1 MAKLKPPKGKF
12 VATVKVGPKGQIIVP
27 KEVRDMF
34 QIEPGDMLL
43 LLADEE
49 QGIGILP
56 YDSTGQMI
64 CSPGKIRR
72 NEYVNTRGGRTGA

>member
-56 YDSTGQMI
+56 YDSTGQMFDYMF
-64 CSPGKIRR
+64 PGK
-72 NEYVNTRGGRTGA
+72 NQEE

>member
-27 KEVRDMF
+27 KEVRDM
-34 QIEPGDMLL
+34 LL

-56 YDSTGQMI
+56 YDSTGQMFDDMF
-64 CSPGKIRR
+64 PGK
-72 NEYVNTRGGRTGA
+72 NQEE

>member
-43 LLADEE
+43 LLADE
-49 QGIGILP
+49 
-56 YDSTGQMI
+56 
-64 CSPGKIRR
+64 
-72 NEYVNTRGGRTGA
+72 